1 MIAYLRGKVI
11 LKQAPVIILDVAGVG
26 YEVWVPM
33 STYYNLPELSPA
45 ATTLNSKET
54 ELYCYQYIREDN
66 NTLYGFDTLAQRKLF
81 VALLKTNGVG
91 PRLGLTV
98 LSNYQVQEFIS
109 IINNNN
115 LNALIRLPGVGKK
128 TAERLLLEL
137 KDRIKKIFNT
147 NETEKKQL
155 ISGVKHEKLEQGL
168 NQSDNLN
175 ANECNVLDAISALES
190 LGYKYSEANRVVTK
204 VLHGVELSSK
214 NNHTSEE
221 IIKAALKE
229 FK

>member
-1 MIAYLRGKVI
+1 MEVNRDKMIAYLRGKVI
-11 LKQAPVIILDVAGVG
+11 LKQAPVIIIDVAGVG

-33 STYYNLPELSPA
+33 STYYNLPEL
-45 ATTLNSKET
+45 NSRET

-66 NTLYGFDTLAQRKLF
+66 ITLYGFDTLEKRKLF
-81 VALLKTNGVG
+81 MALLKTNGVG
-91 PRLGLTV
+91 PKLGLTV

-115 LNALIRLPGVGKK
+115 LNALVRLPGVGKK

-137 KDRIKKIFNT
+137 KDRIKKIFNALEIDK
-147 NETEKKQL
+147 NL
-155 ISGVKHEKLEQGL
+155 PVSSG
-168 NQSDNLN
+168 NQFNNIN
-175 ANECNVLDAISALES
+175 ADDSNILDAISALES
-190 LGYKYSEANRVVTK
+190 LGYKYNEANKVVSK
-204 VLHGVELSSK
+204 VIGSAELSHK
-214 NNHTSEE
+214 NNYTSEE